1 MDRLDATR
9 GVDVSAHRLR
19 HSFAHRL
26 RHSLEVASSTDVDG
40 VVGKH

>member
-1 MDRLDATR
+1 MDRLDDKR

-19 HSFAHRL
+19 HS
-26 RHSLEVASSTDVDG
+26 LEGASSTDVDG